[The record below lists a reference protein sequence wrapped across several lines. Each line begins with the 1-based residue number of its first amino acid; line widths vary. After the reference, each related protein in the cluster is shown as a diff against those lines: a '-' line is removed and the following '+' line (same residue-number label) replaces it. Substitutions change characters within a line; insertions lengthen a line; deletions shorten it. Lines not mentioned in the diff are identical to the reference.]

1 MASLGNLIW
10 FVFGGEIL
18 ALIWLIFAGL
28 FAATGVGL
36 PLARAFLEF
45 AKLSAFPFGKEV
57 IRETELKGSDNV
69 STFRKV
75 VSVILNILWFPIG
88 LILTIILFFYGI
100 ISFCTI
106 IGIPVAVVYVRM
118 GKFLLFP
125 IGCRVVSQKQAYAS
139 ATANEIEKRMKKK
152 EREDK

>member
-1 MASLGNLIW
+1 MSALLNLIW
-10 FVFGGEIL
+10 FVFGGFIL

-28 FAATGVGL
+28 FACTIVGL

-45 AKLSAFPFGKEV
+45 AKLNAFPFGKEV
-57 IRETELKGSDNV
+57 IRTTELKGSDNV

-75 VSVILNILWFPIG
+75 VFIVLNIIWFPIG
-88 LILTIILFFYGI
+88 LILTVILLIMGI
-100 ISFCTI
+100 ISFMTI

-118 GKFLLFP
+118 GKFVLFP

-139 ATANEIEKRMKKK
+139 ATANEIEKRMKKNSQS
-152 EREDK
+152 